1 MLIGKWREIGNPSS
15 ERECVDSLKWRV
27 LPTEKVGSSIK
38 KKERCGGRG
47 DFFFFLSVIK
57 IYTAKSSQPIRMV
70 YMSPISESP
79 QASKLR
85 NSDYW
90 LSTVLLERS
99 MLKPGP
105 LSRTSYSSSN
115 ICLMLQS
122 SQNQA
127 TWKVRPHWLCT
138 HTHKKKKAHYN
149 HCIVPDLI
157 QKYKTNVYV
166 AWLGHPAYEPRVLV
180 PLYVCEAKTH
190 HRKMPCTGY
199 WGSYRINKRAKRRRI
214 TVRLA

>member
-1 MLIGKWREIGNPSS
+1 ME
-15 ERECVDSLKWRV
+15 
-27 LPTEKVGSSIK
+27 
-38 KKERCGGRG
+38 GGG
-47 DFFFFLSVIK
+47 IFFFFVCDKNIHSQKFSANPDGVHVTHLR
-57 IYTAKSSQPIRMV
+57 KSTGKQTP
-70 YMSPISESP
+70 
-79 QASKLR
+79 KLR
-85 NSDYW
+85 
-90 LSTVLLERS
+90 LLALYRS
-99 MLKPGP
+99 SGAIHVKPGP

-138 HTHKKKKAHYN
+138 HTHKKKAHYN

>member
-38 KKERCGGRG
+38 KKKELCGGRG

-99 MLKPGP
+99 MLNLAHSLVHHIRAQIYASCFSPLRIKPP
-105 LSRTSYSSSN
+105 ERSDHTDY
-115 ICLMLQS
+115 
-122 SQNQA
+122 A
-127 TWKVRPHWLCT
+127 
-138 HTHKKKKAHYN
+138 HTHKKKKH
-149 HCIVPDLI
+149 
-157 QKYKTNVYV
+157 
-166 AWLGHPAYEPRVLV
+166 
-180 PLYVCEAKTH
+180 
-190 HRKMPCTGY
+190 
-199 WGSYRINKRAKRRRI
+199 I
-214 TVRLA
+214 TITALFQT

>member
-1 MLIGKWREIGNPSS
+1 ME
-15 ERECVDSLKWRV
+15 
-27 LPTEKVGSSIK
+27 
-38 KKERCGGRG
+38 GGG
-47 DFFFFLSVIK
+47 IFFFFVCDKNIHSQKFSANPDGVHVTHLRKSTGKQTPKLRLLALYCSSGAIHVKTWPTLSYIIFELK
-57 IYTAKSSQPIRMV
+57 
-70 YMSPISESP
+70 YMPHASVLSES
-79 QASKLR
+79 SH
-85 NSDYW
+85 
-90 LSTVLLERS
+90 
-99 MLKPGP
+99 LKGQTT
-105 LSRTSYSSSN
+105 L
-115 ICLMLQS
+115 IM
-122 SQNQA
+122 
-127 TWKVRPHWLCT
+127 HT
-138 HTHKKKKAHYN
+138 HTKKKTHYN